1 VPNSGHRRL
10 DQIVLEAGLVSPDQ
24 LTNLLS
30 DRKQTGKRL
39 GSMLIEQGLISE
51 DQLHSLI
58 ESKLKIP
65 RVNLNDYPVNADLA
79 AVIPAAMALKHRAI
93 PISAKKDKLVFAMA
107 DPLDLAAIDNLS
119 RAAGK
124 DIYPVMARTTAI
136 NHLLAQ
142 LYGMSSGGIQQ
153 GSKVKSQVTARTV
166 VAENGQNPLETAP
179 VVRVVNSLIER
190 AIAEGASDI
199 HLEPGE
205 ENLRIRMRLDG
216 VLHEL
221 PSPPQQN
228 KANIISRI
236 KILANLDIA
245 ERRLPQDGNI
255 DWKGKKGSSLRI
267 STLPTVFGEKVVI
280 RILEKDKIVL
290 PLKDLGFSADNFSS
304 FLRLL
309 LNQHGLLLVT
319 GPTGSGKTTSLYSA
333 LNYLNRPGVN
343 ITTVED
349 PVEFRLPGINQ
360 VQVNARIKRTFAGS
374 LRSILRQDPDIIMVG
389 EIRDLETAKI
399 TTQAAMTGHL
409 VLSTLHTNNASGAVT
424 RLVDMGLEDYLVS
437 ASLVGVIAQRLVR
450 TICPDCS
457 TEYRLGQEEKLF
469 FNRFFKKEAPV
480 VLCRG
485 LRCRHCNHTGY
496 RGRTSIQE
504 ILVLNQ
510 ELQELIMSGVT
521 AEKLQQK
528 AIELGMLTLVDDGL
542 RCVEAGQTTVNE
554 IVRATFSSIAD
565 ARLPGSA
572 DSLNYMAG
580 LHRDEY

>member
-1 VPNSGHRRL
+1 MPNSGHRRL
-10 DQIVLEAGLVSPDQ
+10 DQVVLEAGLVSPEQ

-30 DRKQTGKRL
+30 NKKRNGKRL
-39 GSMLIEQGLISE
+39 GSMLIDQGLLTE
-51 DQLHSLI
+51 DQLQSLI
-58 ESKLKIP
+58 ESKFNIP
-65 RVNLNDYPVNADLA
+65 RVNLNDYPVDADLA
-79 AVIPAAMALKHRAI
+79 AVIPSDLALRHGAI
-93 PISAKKDKLVFAMA
+93 PLTGKKGKLVFAMA
-107 DPLDLAAIDNLS
+107 DPLDLTAIDDLS
-119 RAAGK
+119 RVTGK
-124 DIYPVMARTTAI
+124 DIYPVMARASSI
-136 NHLLAQ
+136 KHLLAQ
-142 LYGMSSGGIQQ
+142 IYGMPESGSLQILGN
-153 GSKVKSQVTARTV
+153 KSPGAGAANIDKSNQHLV
-166 VAENGQNPLETAP
+166 ETAP

-205 ENLRIRMRLDG
+205 DNLRIRMRLDG
-216 VLHEL
+216 VLHDL
-221 PSPPQQN
+221 HSPPQQSQ
-228 KANIISRI
+228 ASIISRI
-236 KILANLDIA
+236 KIMANLDIA

-267 STLPTVFGEKVVI
+267 STLPTVFGEKIVV

-290 PLKDLGFSADNFSS
+290 PLQDLGFSADSFSS

-389 EIRDLETAKI
+389 EIRDLETARI

-409 VLSTLHTNNASGAVT
+409 VLSTLHTNNASGAIT

-450 TICPDCS
+450 TICPECS
-457 TEYRLGQEEKLF
+457 TEYKLGQEEKLF
-469 FNRFFKKEAPV
+469 FKRFFKKEAPA
-480 VLCRG
+480 VLYRG
-485 LRCRHCNHTGY
+485 LRCRHCNNTGY
-496 RGRTSIQE
+496 RGRTSILE

-510 ELQELIMSGVT
+510 ELQELIMAGVT
-521 AEKLQQK
+521 TERLQQK
-528 AIELGMLTLVDDGL
+528 AVEFGMRTLVDDGL
-542 RCVEAGQTTVNE
+542 RCVEAGVTTVNE
-554 IVRATFSSIAD
+554 IVRATFSSITD
-565 ARLPGSA
+565 ARQPGSA
-572 DSLNYMAG
+572 ESLNYMAG
-580 LHRDEY
+580 LHQDEY

>member
-10 DQIVLEAGLVSPDQ
+10 DQIVLEAGLVSTEQ
-24 LTNLLS
+24 LANLLS
-30 DRKQTGKRL
+30 GRKQNGKRL
-39 GSMLIEQGLISE
+39 GSMLIDHGLLTEEQL
-51 DQLHSLI
+51 QSLI
-58 ESKLKIP
+58 EGKLNIP
-65 RVNLNDYPVNADLA
+65 RVNLNDYPVDAELA
-79 AVIPAAMALKHRAI
+79 AVIPSDLAIKYGVI
-93 PISAKKDKLVFAMA
+93 PISEKKGKLIFAMT
-107 DPLDLAAIDNLS
+107 DPLDLAAIDDLC
-119 RAAGK
+119 RVTGK
-124 DIYPVMARTTAI
+124 DIYPVMARASSI

-142 LYGMSSGGIQQ
+142 LYGIPG
-153 GSKVKSQVTARTV
+153 GSKLQSAGKGNLNAGEINVDSS
-166 VAENGQNPLETAP
+166 NQNLAETAP
-179 VVRVVNSLIER
+179 VVKVVNSLIER

-205 ENLRIRMRLDG
+205 TNLRIRIRLDG
-216 VLHEL
+216 VLHDL
-221 PSPPQQN
+221 PSPPHQSQ
-228 KANIISRI
+228 ANIISRI
-236 KILANLDIA
+236 KIMANLDIA

-290 PLKDLGFSADNFSS
+290 PLEDLGFSADNFSA

-360 VQVNARIKRTFAGS
+360 VQVNTRIKRTFAGS

-399 TTQAAMTGHL
+399 TSQAAMTGHL

-457 TEYRLGQEEKLF
+457 TEYRLGQEERLF
-469 FNRFFKKEAPV
+469 FNRFFKKEAPS
-480 VLCRG
+480 VLYRG

-496 RGRTSIQE
+496 HGRTSIQE

-510 ELQELIMSGVT
+510 ELQELIMAGVT
-521 AEKLQQK
+521 AEVLQQK
-528 AIELGMLTLVDDGL
+528 AVELGMRTLVDDGL
-542 RCVEAGQTTVNE
+542 RCVEAGVTTVNE
-554 IVRATFSSIAD
+554 IVRTTFSSIAD
-565 ARLPGSA
+565 ARQPGSA

-580 LHRDEY
+580 LHKDEY

>member
-1 VPNSGHRRL
+1 VTNSGHRRL
-10 DQIVLEAGLVSPDQ
+10 DQIVLEAGLVSSEQ
-24 LTNLLS
+24 LTKLQM
-30 DRKQTGKRL
+30 DRKKNGKRL
-39 GSMLIEQGLISE
+39 GSMLIDQGLVTE
-51 DQLHSLI
+51 DQLHYLI
-58 ESKLKIP
+58 ESKFKIP
-65 RVNLNDYPVNADLA
+65 RINLNDYPVDADLA
-79 AVIPAAMALKHRAI
+79 SVIPADLALKHSAI
-93 PISAKKDKLVFAMA
+93 PIANKKGKLIFAMA
-107 DPLDLAAIDNLS
+107 DPLDLAAVDDLS

-124 DIYPVMARTTAI
+124 DIYPVIARTSSI

-142 LYGMSSGGIQQ
+142 QYGMPGADPLHKPASVDLASGKANVSNSYQDL
-153 GSKVKSQVTARTV
+153 VEA
-166 VAENGQNPLETAP
+166 AP

-199 HLEPGE
+199 HIEPAE
-205 ENLRIRMRLDG
+205 ITLRIRMRLDG
-216 VLHEL
+216 VLHDL

-228 KANIISRI
+228 QANIISRI
-236 KILANLDIA
+236 KIMANLDIA

-267 STLPTVFGEKVVI
+267 STLPTVYGEKVVI

-290 PLKDLGFSADNFSS
+290 PLEDLGFTADNFNS

-360 VQVNARIKRTFAGS
+360 VQVNTRIKRTFAGS

-399 TTQAAMTGHL
+399 TSQAAMTGHL

-450 TICPDCS
+450 TICPECS
-457 TEYRLGQEEKLF
+457 TEYLLGQEEKQF
-469 FNRFFKKEAPV
+469 FSRFFKKDAPS
-480 VLCRG
+480 VLHRG

-510 ELQELIMSGVT
+510 ELQELIMAGVT
-521 AEKLQQK
+521 AELLQQK
-528 AIELGMLTLVDDGL
+528 AIDLGMRTLVDDGL
-542 RCVEAGQTTVNE
+542 RCVEAGVTTVNE
-554 IVRATFSSIAD
+554 IVRTTFSSIAD
-565 ARLPGSA
+565 ARQPGSA
-572 DSLNYMAG
+572 DNLNYMAG
-580 LHRDEY
+580 LHREEY

>member
-1 VPNSGHRRL
+1 MPNSGHRRL
-10 DQIVLEAGLVSPDQ
+10 DQIVLEAGLVSPEQ
-24 LTNLLS
+24 LANLLS
-30 DRKQTGKRL
+30 ERKRTGKRL
-39 GSMLIEQGLISE
+39 GSMLIDQGLLTE
-51 DQLHSLI
+51 DQLQSLI
-58 ESKLKIP
+58 ESKLRIP
-65 RVNLNDYPVNADLA
+65 RVNLNDYSVDADLA
-79 AVIPAAMALKHRAI
+79 AVIPAHLALRHGAI
-93 PISAKKDKLVFAMA
+93 PISVKKGKLVFAMA
-107 DPLDLAAIDNLS
+107 DPLDLAAIDDLS
-119 RAAGK
+119 RVTEK
-124 DIYPVMARTTAI
+124 DIYPVMARAGSI

-142 LYGMSSGGIQQ
+142 LYGMPGGAPLQSPASSSQAAGTAV
-153 GSKVKSQVTARTV
+153 GSAS
-166 VAENGQNPLETAP
+166 NQNLIEAAP
-179 VVRVVNSLIER
+179 VVRVVSSLIER

-205 ENLRIRMRLDG
+205 TNLRIRMRLDG
-216 VLHEL
+216 VLHDL
-221 PSPPQQN
+221 PSPPQQSQ
-228 KANIISRI
+228 ANIISRI
-236 KILANLDIA
+236 KIMANLDIA

-290 PLKDLGFSADNFSS
+290 PLDDLGFSADNFTS

-360 VQVNARIKRTFAGS
+360 VQVNTRIKRTFAGS

-399 TTQAAMTGHL
+399 TSQAAMTGHL

-424 RLVDMGLEDYLVS
+424 RLIDMGLEDYLVS

-450 TICPDCS
+450 TICSECS
-457 TEYRLGQEEKLF
+457 AEYRLGQEEKLF
-469 FNRFFKKEAPV
+469 FSRFFKKEAPA
-480 VLCRG
+480 VLYRG

-504 ILVLNQ
+504 VLVLNQ
-510 ELQELIMSGVT
+510 ELQELILAGVT
-521 AEKLQQK
+521 AEILQKK
-528 AIELGMLTLVDDGL
+528 AVDLGMRTLVDDGL
-542 RCVEAGQTTVNE
+542 RCVEAGVTTVNE
-554 IVRATFSSIAD
+554 IVRTTFSSISD
-565 ARLPGSA
+565 TRQPGSV
-572 DSLNYMAG
+572 DSLNYMAW
-580 LHRDEY
+580 LHKDEY